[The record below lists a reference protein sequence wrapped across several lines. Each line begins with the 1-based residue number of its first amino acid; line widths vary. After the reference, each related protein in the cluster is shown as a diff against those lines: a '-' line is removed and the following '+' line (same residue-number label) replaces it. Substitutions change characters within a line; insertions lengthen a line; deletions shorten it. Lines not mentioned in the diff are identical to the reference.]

1 MHKNCSSFLS
11 LATVVLLLPFFS
23 ARAQSAG
30 SFVGLPE
37 LESRRVR
44 LPNGW
49 SLTPVGV
56 GFPVGCL
63 PLNISVYSSGKNSG
77 VNNNGQNIQ
86 THHMFYKRPERR
98 VHTILIPKLWG
109 GMAF

>member
-49 SLTPVGV
+49 ALTPGGV
-56 GFPVGCL
+56 GLPVGDL
-63 PLNISVYSSGKNSG
+63 PLDIAVSLSGKYAS
-77 VNNNGQNIQ
+77 VTNNRQNIQ
-86 THHMFYKRPERR
+86 TTQLFDTCADPRAG
-98 VHTILIPKLWG
+98 TIGSPQSLG
-109 GMAF
+109 